1 MMITVNH
8 DQVGD
13 DLQEGDDQK
22 DDQKDDHQ
30 EDDDPGAAGQSGRKA
45 RVKETITREEDLHMR

>member
-1 MMITVNH
+1 MITVNH

-22 DDQKDDHQ
+22 DDDQ
-30 EDDDPGAAGQSGRKA
+30 EDDDQEDDDHGAAGQSGRKA
-45 RVKETITREEDLHMR
+45 MVKETINTKEDLLM

>member
-22 DDQKDDHQ
+22 DDDQ
-30 EDDDPGAAGQSGRKA
+30 EDDDQGAAGQSGRKA
-45 RVKETITREEDLHMR
+45 MVKETITREEDLHMR

>member
-13 DLQEGDDQK
+13 DLQEADD
-22 DDQKDDHQ
+22 Q
-30 EDDDPGAAGQSGRKA
+30 EDDDQGAAGQSGRKA
-45 RVKETITREEDLHMR
+45 MVKETITREEDLHMR

>member
-13 DLQEGDDQK
+13 DLQEADD
-22 DDQKDDHQ
+22 Q
-30 EDDDPGAAGQSGRKA
+30 EDDDQGAAGQSGRKA
-45 RVKETITREEDLHMR
+45 RVTITIEEDLHMR

>member
-22 DDQKDDHQ
+22 DDDQ
-30 EDDDPGAAGQSGRKA
+30 EDDDQGAAGQSGRKA
-45 RVKETITREEDLHMR
+45 MVKETINTKEDLLM